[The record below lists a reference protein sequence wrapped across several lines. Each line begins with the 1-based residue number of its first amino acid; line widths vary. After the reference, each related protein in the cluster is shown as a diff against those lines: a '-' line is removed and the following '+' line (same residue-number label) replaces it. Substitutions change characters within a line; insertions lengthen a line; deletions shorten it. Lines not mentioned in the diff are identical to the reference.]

1 MRSAD
6 LGQNWSSFSTPLPAS
21 SSPTILEDPQDKLL
35 YLWWMEKGDLKIT
48 FSRNAGLTFEKATTL
63 KNAPQIT
70 DIQAQKGILQILAV
84 KDEKLLYLRSADRGA
99 NFSPVKVLNETL
111 PLAGRPTLLAATDK
125 LEIDFISGNKIYR
138 LISIDGGLSFLPA
151 AELYSTDNILSGLL
165 ATTEDLYWVE
175 RQTSGQAE
183 IRGLGR
189 RTVFTSPREITSLEA
204 VTTDLNAVILYFYS
218 AGNYHYVLRGK
229 ERKIISPALSASFQ
243 LLPIENQKPAAPV
256 ILSPSNDLKTNA
268 AGLKVAFSAS
278 DPDNDPLNYKI
289 ELSWD
294 TAFPLDKTFTYLTP
308 SLEAEIPLT
317 FPDGKYYLRAVAED
331 GIITGPYSQML
342 TFSLD
347 REVPRVVINSP
358 RPGTITNKS
367 DLEFSGTVTEN
378 CELKLNGSPV
388 TLNGLNFSKAAA
400 LSRGENRL
408 IFKAQDAAGNASEEA
423 ITVYFN
429 ENAPVLTLSHPQAG
443 DWYKKKSTVL
453 IEAMVADNQGDIEDE
468 QDAALFIDDILQKQ
482 SLVYSRSD
490 SRLSELLTL
499 PEDLSHGVHQIKIE
513 LTDSAGNLGRVEG
526 SLNIDDSPP
535 RVIERSLTFSK
546 DKIVIPIVEEGSG
559 LDAASSLVKVTLASV
574 EVRGTVKKENQN
586 LVFIPTQPLMNGS
599 YVISVTPR
607 DAIGNLGATSNL
619 SAVFDSNQVQAAA
632 VRTSDV
638 KILTLEYGPNPFR
651 PSRDGTAKIKY
662 QLDGLAAAKLY
673 IFSIEGNL
681 ILIKNLG
688 SAVSGV
694 TPWDGKNSFG
704 ETVSSGLYPI
714 ALVATDSAGKKEIKR
729 GKLIVF

>member
-1 MRSAD
+1 MRSTD
-6 LGQNWSSFSTPLPAS
+6 LGQNWERFSTPLPAS
-21 SSPTILEDPQDKLL
+21 ASPTILEDPQDKLL

-48 FSRNAGLTFEKATTL
+48 FSRNAGLTFEKIAAL
-63 KNAPQIT
+63 KDAPQII

-84 KDEKLLYLRSADRGA
+84 KEEKLLYLRSADRGA
-99 NFSPVKVLNETL
+99 GFSPAKVLNDTL
-111 PLAGRPTLLAATDK
+111 PIVTRPALLVIPDK
-125 LEIDFISGNKIYR
+125 LEIDFISGSKIYR
-138 LISIDGGLSFLPA
+138 LTSTDGGLSFSPA
-151 AELYSTDNILSGLL
+151 AELYSTDNKLSGLL
-165 ATTEDLYWVE
+165 ATTEDLYWIE
-175 RQTSGQAE
+175 RRTAGQAE
-183 IRGLGR
+183 IRGLAQ
-189 RTVFTSPREITSLEA
+189 RTIFTSPREIASLEA
-204 VTTDLNAVILYFYS
+204 VTTDLNAVVLYFYS
-218 AGNYHYVLRGK
+218 DGNYHYVLRGK
-229 ERKIISPALSASFQ
+229 EKKIVSPTLSASFQ
-243 LLPIENQKPAAPV
+243 YLPIENQKPAAPV
-256 ILSPSNDLKTNA
+256 MLSPVNDFKTNA

-317 FPDGKYYLRAVAED
+317 FPDGKYYLRIKAED
-331 GIITGPYSQML
+331 GISAGPYSQIS
-342 TFSLD
+342 TFSID
-347 REVPRVVINSP
+347 REVPRIAINSP

-367 DLEFSGTVTEN
+367 NLEFSGTVTEN
-378 CELKLNGSPV
+378 CDLKLNGSPV
-388 TLNGLNFSKAAA
+388 ALNGPNFSKEAV
-400 LSRGENRL
+400 LSRGENHL
-408 IFKAQDAAGNASEEA
+408 VFKAQDAAGNASEEA
-423 ITVYFN
+423 IAVYFN
-429 ENAPVLTLSHPQAG
+429 ENAPVLTLSRPQVG

-453 IEAMVADNQGDIEDE
+453 VEALVADNQGDIEDE

-482 SLVYSRSD
+482 PLVYSRSD

-499 PEDLSHGVHQIKIE
+499 PEDLSHGVHKIKIE
-513 LTDSAGNLGRVEG
+513 LPDSAGNLGRVEG

-546 DKIVIPIVEEGSG
+546 DKIVIPIAEEGSG
-559 LDAASSLVKVTLASV
+559 LDAASSLVRVTLASI

-586 LVFIPTQPLMNGS
+586 LVFIPAQPLMNGS

-607 DAIGNLGATSNL
+607 DAIGNLGETRNL
-619 SAVFDSNQVQAAA
+619 SAVFDSNQVISAA

-638 KILTLEYGPNPFR
+638 KILSLEYGPNPFR